1 MRDHG
6 NRKNWMTRLS
16 RRAFVKGAGAAATV
30 AGTGFAAAVRAETAL
45 PRVDEQ
51 APMAKALNYVEDATT
66 VDAAKR
72 FSDRFC
78 DNCVLYAGTPE
89 DAWAPCSIFPGKVVA
104 GKGWCSAWAPKT
116 GQ

>member
-1 MRDHG
+1 MDYG
-6 NRKNWMTRLS
+6 NRENWMSRLS

-30 AGTGFAAAVRAETAL
+30 AGAGFAAAVRAESDL

-51 APMAKALNYVEDATT
+51 DPMARALNYAEDATS

-72 FSDRFC
+72 FSDHFC
-78 DNCVLYAGTPE
+78 NNCVLYAGIPE
-89 DAWAPCSIFPGKVVA
+89 DEWAVCSIFPGKVVA
-104 GKGWCSAWAPKT
+104 GRGWCSAWAPKA